1 MEKGTGIYDAM
12 KIILELMAASPQSG
26 KSPNSAVKELIKVTK
41 DVSFESHFKL

>member
-12 KIILELMAASPQSG
+12 KIVLELMAASPKTG